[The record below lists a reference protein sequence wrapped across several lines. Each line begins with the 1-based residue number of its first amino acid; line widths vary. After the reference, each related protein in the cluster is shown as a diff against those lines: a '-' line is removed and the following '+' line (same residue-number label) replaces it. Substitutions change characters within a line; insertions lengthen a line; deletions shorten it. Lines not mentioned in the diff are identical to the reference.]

1 FDGAVEI
8 ELLRRPGARELA
20 QAAQGDLDVAGAKLD
35 FIIEILELAL
45 VPNLY
50 CAEIAVAVLADAY
63 ALRIV
68 SVRAKRRRASRAY
81 PFRTALMAALL
92 FRQSLAQGFEQLV
105 ETSHR
110 LDLPLLFV
118 GQVFFSE
125 LFEPLG
131 RNVDS
136 DDILQ
141 ELEAL
146 EYVRKHTIEF
156 VEVALILHQ
165 GGTREII
172 EVLDSA
178 RGKIRLHRLHQREV
192 LAQRDRHARRLQL
205 MAEGHKHVSSK
216 PFSAELACCR

>member
-1 FDGAVEI
+1 IEMLHVLELGARGREQLLRDLDMPIHRAADVEEQQHLDGVVPLGPHVDVEIALVRRAFDGAVEI

-92 FRQSLAQGFEQLV
+92 FRQSLAQGF
-105 ETSHR
+105 
-110 LDLPLLFV
+110 
-118 GQVFFSE
+118 
-125 LFEPLG
+125 
-131 RNVDS
+131 
-136 DDILQ
+136 
-141 ELEAL
+141 
-146 EYVRKHTIEF
+146 
-156 VEVALILHQ
+156 
-165 GGTREII
+165 
-172 EVLDSA
+172 
-178 RGKIRLHRLHQREV
+178 
-192 LAQRDRHARRLQL
+192 
-205 MAEGHKHVSSK
+205 
-216 PFSAELACCR
+216 